1 MLTVTDFNAAVAES
15 LQDILARVIGFIP
28 NLVGAAVI
36 LVVGWIVAALLEWAV
51 DNVIRA
57 VGLQTLFERV
67 KVEDVVKKAEAKKD
81 TTALIAAV
89 VKWIILLVAFVAAA
103 DALNL
108 PQISEFLNRILDY
121 VPSVVASAAIL
132 IIGTIF
138 AHFMAKVVAGVIK
151 ASNLH
156 FPDLVGSTTR
166 YAILIFTI
174 LAALS
179 QLGIATAFL
188 QTLFTGFVGALAI
201 AGGLAFGLG
210 GQGTAKEWLE
220 KFRKETGIDGM

>member
-1 MLTVTDFNAAVAES
+1 MLTVADFNAAVTEA
-15 LQDILARVIGFIP
+15 LQEILTRVIAFVP

-57 VGLQTLFERV
+57 IGLQTLFERV
-67 KVEDVVKKAEAKKD
+67 KVEDVVKKAEGKKD
-81 TTALIAAV
+81 TTGLIAAAI
-89 VKWIILLVAFVAAA
+89 KWVILLVTLVAAA

-108 PQISEFLNRILDY
+108 PQISEFLNQVLNYI
-121 VPSVVASAAIL
+121 PSVVATAVIL

-138 AHFMAKVVAGVIK
+138 AHFMAKVVSGVTK
-151 ASNLH
+151 ASNLY
-156 FPDLVGSTTR
+156 FADLAGSATR
-166 YAILIFTI
+166 YSILVFTI

-188 QTLFTGFVGALAI
+188 QTLFTGFVAALAI

-210 GQGTAKEWLE
+210 GQGAAKDLIERF
-220 KFRKETGIDGM
+220 KKETEVG